1 MIVTMPV
8 PRPVVPSR
16 PRKASL
22 AGDVARCRLC
32 GRLGIDERCFVKCR
46 GEDQP
51 ACRAC
56 WEQLI
61 LDPRRVLASI
71 VRALI

>member
-1 MIVTMPV
+1 MMQAKDT
-8 PRPVVPSR
+8 
-16 PRKASL
+16 
-22 AGDVARCRLC
+22 ARCRLC

-51 ACRAC
+51 ACRAR

-61 LDPRRVLASI
+61 LDPRRVIASI